1 MAGFR
6 DHTYDRN
13 VSAESSK
20 KAPVRSKAD
29 SEAQSLKYGPWC
41 GMWKDREDMKDPVAY
56 IRNMRGPRYTWDDKL
71 GVVRT
76 KPLPGFI
83 KS

>member
-1 MAGFR
+1 MRFLPIRRHGAIPFI
-6 DHTYDRN
+6 
-13 VSAESSK
+13 
-20 KAPVRSKAD
+20 
-29 SEAQSLKYGPWC
+29 

-56 IRNMRGPRYTWDDKL
+56 IQNMRGPRYTWDDKL

>member
-1 MAGFR
+1 MA
-6 DHTYDRN
+6 
-13 VSAESSK
+13 
-20 KAPVRSKAD
+20 
-29 SEAQSLKYGPWC
+29 AQSLKDHAFV

-56 IRNMRGPRYTWDDKL
+56 IRNMRRPRYTWDDKL

-76 KPLPGFI
+76 KPLPRFI

>member
-1 MAGFR
+1 
-6 DHTYDRN
+6 
-13 VSAESSK
+13 VSEKSSK
-20 KAPVRSKAD
+20 KAPVQSKAD
-29 SEAQSLKYGPWC
+29 SVAALLPSDHPAC

-56 IRNMRGPRYTWDDKL
+56 VRNLRRPRYTWDDKL

-76 KPLPGFI
+76 KPLAGFI